1 MKRILYLLFAF
12 SILSCSKKEEIISPD
27 SIYNVGS
34 VWEKQDGSKI
44 SFIDLKGKVIVTTMI
59 FTSCKTAC
67 PRLTAEI
74 KKIAKEVG
82 KVDSDNIEYLLISV
96 DPKTDTPTVM
106 QAYLKNNQLDEK
118 EWMFIRSNE
127 NDTREIANIMAVK
140 YKEISPMEFSH
151 SNIISVYSKKGT
163 LAYQKEGLENDIQ
176 STAKEIKKQLEL

>member
-1 MKRILYLLFAF
+1 MFAF

-27 SIYNVGS
+27 SIYNLGS

-67 PRLTAEI
+67 PRLTAEM

-82 KVDSDNIEYLLISV
+82 KVDPDNIEYLLISI
-96 DPKTDTPTVM
+96 DPKTDTPEVM
-106 QAYLKNNQLDEK
+106 KAYLKTHQLDEK

-140 YKEISPMEFSH
+140 YKEISPIEFSH
-151 SNIISVYSKKGT
+151 SNIISVYSKKVHWLT
-163 LAYQKEGLENDIQ
+163 RKKALITIFNALQKKLKSN
-176 STAKEIKKQLEL
+176 

>member
-1 MKRILYLLFAF
+1 MKRLLYLLFAF

-27 SIYNVGS
+27 SIYNVSS

-67 PRLTAEI
+67 PRLTAEM

-82 KVDSDNIEYLLISV
+82 KVDPDNIEYLLISI
-96 DPKTDTPTVM
+96 DPKTDTPEVM
-106 QAYLKNNQLDEK
+106 KAYLKTHQLDEK

-140 YKEISPMEFSH
+140 YKEISPIEFSH

-163 LAYQKEGLENDIQ
+163 LAYQKEGLDNNIQ